1 MEPLHLIVDK
11 VRSCYAPAM
20 SGLPPFPPLPA
31 ASLASRR
38 ETVAD
43 ALREAITSG
52 RLQAGQKL
60 TESGV
65 ADHLGTS
72 RAPVREALRQLE
84 QEGLV
89 ISYPYRG
96 TEVLGVSQEEIEN
109 VLVPVRISLEKFAFR
124 KAMPRLTDADYA
136 HLQSLVRTMEEAAEA
151 ADAALLADEDIRF
164 HEAVVT
170 LSGQQHCLQIWRSI
184 QPRVRAYFRR
194 DASHY
199 SDAAV
204 VAEQHRELV
213 HALRAGDEQALDRA
227 VTAHINTHFK
237 GAPDP
242 SE

>member
-1 MEPLHLIVDK
+1 MIVDK
-11 VRSCYAPAM
+11 VRSCYAPSM
-20 SGLPPFPPLPA
+20 SGLPALPS

-38 ETVAD
+38 ESVAD
-43 ALREAITSG
+43 VLREAITSG

-65 ADHLGTS
+65 AEQLGTS

-124 KAMPRLTDADYA
+124 KAMPRLTKADYA
-136 HLQSLVRTMEEAAEA
+136 HLQSLVRNMEAAA
-151 ADAALLADEDIRF
+151 DASDAALLADEDVRF

-184 QPRVRAYFRR
+184 QPRVRSYFRR

-199 SDAAV
+199 SDATV
-204 VAEQHRELV
+204 VAGQHRELID
-213 HALRAGDEQALDRA
+213 ALRAGDEHALDRT
-227 VTAHINTHFK
+227 VTAHINTHFRATK
-237 GAPDP
+237 DP

>member
-1 MEPLHLIVDK
+1 
-11 VRSCYAPAM
+11 M
-20 SGLPPFPPLPA
+20 SGLPSLPA
-31 ASLASRR
+31 LPSASLASRR

-43 ALREAITSG
+43 VLREAITSG
-52 RLQAGQKL
+52 QLQAGQKL

-65 ADHLGTS
+65 AEQLGTS

-109 VLVPVRISLEKFAFR
+109 VLVPVRVSLERFAFR

-136 HLQSLVRTMEEAAEA
+136 HLESLVRNMEAAA
-151 ADAALLADEDIRF
+151 AASDAALLADEDIRF

-194 DASHY
+194 DANHY
-199 SDAAV
+199 ADATV
-204 VAEQHRELV
+204 VASQHQELV
-213 HALRAGDEQALDRA
+213 DALRGGDVQALDRA
-227 VTAHINTHFK
+227 VAAHINTHFR
-237 GAPDP
+237 AIEDS

>member
-1 MEPLHLIVDK
+1 
-11 VRSCYAPAM
+11 M
-20 SGLPPFPPLPA
+20 SGLTALPA
-31 ASLASRR
+31 LPPASLASRR

-43 ALREAITSG
+43 VLREAITSG

-65 ADHLGTS
+65 AEQLGTS

-109 VLVPVRISLEKFAFR
+109 VLVPVRLSLEKFAFR

-136 HLQSLVRTMEEAAEA
+136 HLQSLVRNMEEAADA
-151 ADAALLADEDIRF
+151 SDAALLADEDIRF

-199 SDAAV
+199 PDATV
-204 VAEQHRELV
+204 VAGQHRELID
-213 HALRAGDEQALDRA
+213 ALRAGDEHALDRA
-227 VTAHINTHFK
+227 VTTHIQTHSRTTE
-237 GAPDP
+237 DS

>member
-1 MEPLHLIVDK
+1 
-11 VRSCYAPAM
+11 M
-20 SGLPPFPPLPA
+20 SGSPKLPALSA

-43 ALREAITSG
+43 VLREAITSG
-52 RLQAGQKL
+52 WLQAGQKL
-60 TESGV
+60 TEAGV
-65 ADHLGTS
+65 AGQLGTS

-109 VLVPVRISLEKFAFR
+109 VLVPVRVSLERFAFR
-124 KAMPRLTDADYA
+124 KAMPRLTEADYA
-136 HLQSLVRTMEEAAEA
+136 RLHLLVRDMEAAAEA

-164 HEAVVT
+164 HEAVVA

-194 DASHY
+194 DASRY
-199 SDAAV
+199 SDATV
-204 VAEQHRELV
+204 VAGQHQELID
-213 HALRAGDEQALDRA
+213 ALRAGDEEVLDRA
-227 VTAHINTHFK
+227 VTAHINTHF
-237 GAPDP
+237 GAPEEP

>member
-1 MEPLHLIVDK
+1 
-11 VRSCYAPAM
+11 M
-20 SGLPPFPPLPA
+20 SGLSALPA
-31 ASLASRR
+31 LSSASLASRR

-43 ALREAITSG
+43 VLREAITVG
-52 RLQAGQKL
+52 QLAAGQKL
-60 TESGV
+60 TEAGV
-65 ADHLGTS
+65 AAQLGTS

-109 VLVPVRISLEKFAFR
+109 VLVPVRVSLEKFAFR

-136 HLQSLVRTMEEAAEA
+136 HLESLVRNMAAAAEA
-151 ADAALLADEDIRF
+151 ADAASLADEDIRF

-184 QPRVRAYFRR
+184 QPRVRSYFRR

-199 SDAAV
+199 ADATV

-213 HALRAGDEQALDRA
+213 DALRAGDEQALDRA
-227 VTAHINTHFK
+227 VTAHINTHLGATK
-237 GAPDP
+237 GPA
-242 SE
+242 E